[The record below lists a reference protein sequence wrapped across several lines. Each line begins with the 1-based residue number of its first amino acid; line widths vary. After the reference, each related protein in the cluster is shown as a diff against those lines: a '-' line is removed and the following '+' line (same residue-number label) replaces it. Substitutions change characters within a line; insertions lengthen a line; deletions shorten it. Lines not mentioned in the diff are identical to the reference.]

1 MADIVRISNFLTRV
15 EGPRQTV
22 GYIPCFLKGGGS
34 ANYKGGPNPERYT
47 AMGASGVTI
56 ATGCDLGQTDIPTLK
71 SYGLTD
77 SFLLD
82 ILNPYIGLK
91 KKQAIDKLHQ
101 SPLAISTENAERL
114 DHAVHGGYLNRYVRP
129 AYERK
134 SGKSFNDLPWQAQA
148 VIMSVCFQ
156 KGCGGVARDWPKLW
170 SHLCAQEWKAAAH
183 ELNNGFRQ
191 YLGRRR
197 TEAALLLELCR

>member
-1 MADIVRISNFLTRV
+1 MADIEKISNFLTQV

-22 GYIPCFLKGGGS
+22 GYIPCFLTTGGS

-47 AMGASGVTI
+47 AMGSSGVTI

-71 SYGLTD
+71 GYGLID

-82 ILNPYIGLK
+82 ILSPYIGLK
-91 KKQAIDKLHQ
+91 KTAAIQKLHQ
-101 SPLAISTENAERL
+101 TPLVISMTNAEKL
-114 DHAVHGGYLNRYVRP
+114 DHAVHGGYLSRWVRP
-129 AYERK
+129 AYEKK
-134 SGKSFNDLPWQAQA
+134 SRVKFDDLPWQAQA

-156 KGCGGVARDWPKLW
+156 KGCGGVAKDWPKLW
-170 SHLCAQEWKAAAH
+170 SHLCACNWTGAAN
-183 ELNNGFRQ
+183 ELRTGFTN

-197 TEAALLLELCR
+197 QEAELLEGIGK